1 MPSRIRAFLM
11 TGVLG
16 GLAACTPTTTGP
28 MVMRM
33 GPGMSNERFYQIGF
47 RSGPRLNAPQLSER
61 GELDNPFQGDA
72 KPFVSD
78 QWGLAFD
85 GAVTLPLD
93 ERLSLHVGLQGE
105 FFLAPVP
112 GYGLYSGLSYYI
124 GSPTVGLAPAFAV
137 RGASDFGL
145 GDRNSTSSLFG
156 LEGTCA
162 FTVQPESGMSLGLVP
177 FFGVNQS
184 LVNPGSQVTGFYYGA
199 VVAAQISL
207 GEQGK
212 SKLEVSGGYGR
223 ARANGA
229 SWNVPIAGVRG
240 GR

>member
-1 MPSRIRAFLM
+1 MPSRILAFVT

-16 GLAACTPTTTGP
+16 VLAGCRPTTTGP

-33 GPGMSNERFYQIGF
+33 GPGLSTERFYQVGF
-47 RSGPRLNAPQLSER
+47 RTGPRLNAPQLSER
-61 GELDNPFQGDA
+61 GELDGAFQGDA
-72 KPFVSD
+72 KPFD
-78 QWGLAFD
+78 TEQWGVAFD

-124 GSPTVGLAPAFAV
+124 GTPTVGLAPAFAV

-145 GDRNSTSSLFG
+145 GETDSTNSLFG

-162 FTVQPESGMSLGLVP
+162 FTVQPEAGVSLGLVP
-177 FFGVNQS
+177 FVGAHRS
-184 LVNPGSQVTGFYYGA
+184 LVNPGSQQTALYYGA

-207 GEQGK
+207 SAGK

-223 ARANGA
+223 AHANGA